1 MNELERLKQLY
12 PYQFTRV
19 IAYGMSVEPGW
30 MTIFSETCS
39 AIDSVL
45 TGHRKQNFS
54 WRQVK
59 EKLGGL
65 RLYWD
70 RRWSEIDTCPYDRDR
85 WEYLEEYVFP
95 ETIPEDPAFDPAK
108 QTIEQ
113 YIGSERS
120 QEWNRLHQIPNP
132 ARANLPR
139 RMERRIGDF
148 ATLTFDDEDATEED
162 INLAAAAAARE
173 LLLPETVTDRIRVIV
188 ENAAKHATTIC
199 QLCGEPGSHA
209 NIRGWLAIAC
219 EKHRDYDSFVAER
232 ARSAD

>member
-19 IAYGMSVEPGW
+19 IAYGLSVEPGW
-30 MTIFSETCS
+30 MSIFSGVCA
-39 AIDSVL
+39 AIDVAL
-45 TGHRKQNFS
+45 TGHRKENFS

-59 EKLGGL
+59 EKFGGL
-65 RLYWD
+65 RMYWD
-70 RRWSEIDTCPYDRDR
+70 RHWSEINTCPYDRER

-95 ETIPEDPAFDPAK
+95 ETIPEDPEFDPAK

-139 RMERRIGDF
+139 RMERRIGNM
-148 ATLTFDDEDATEED
+148 ATLSFDSEDATEED
-162 INLAAAAAARE
+162 INSAAAAVARE
-173 LLLPETVTDRIRVIV
+173 LLLPETVSKQIVDIV
-188 ENAAKHATTIC
+188 EIAVVQASTIC
-199 QLCGEPGSHA
+199 QLCGEPG
-209 NIRGWLAIAC
+209 IRADIGGWLAVAC
-219 EKHRDYDSFVAER
+219 EKHRDYDAFVEER
-232 ARSAD
+232 ARSST